1 MRLDLL
7 TIKNALNPFQKGDN
21 LKTGKIG
28 VCLKK
33 KISQEP

>member
-21 LKTGKIG
+21 LKTVKIG
-28 VCLKK
+28 VCIKK
-33 KISQEP
+33 NFSQEP